1 MADWQHERQALLA
14 YYDRLRGRALAL
26 EEELGAALNSLDL
39 VAALVRARR
48 ALEVIVIEVCEHD
61 LGRARGTEPLAGLLP
76 KLKETVPESALAAM
90 VYLNQLGNLGA
101 HPKPV
106 TELEVGQAFVA
117 LAAVLLW
124 YVVEYR
130 QGFGDP
136 PVGTAPG
143 TAPGAPP
150 APLAPNPYLG
160 LDTFEEKDA
169 GRFFGRAALLER
181 ELLPAFLA
189 LAAGPA
195 RLLALVGPSGSGKSS
210 VARAGLLPLIK
221 SRLPCRLLTLTPTHR
236 PLDALAQALA
246 RHALPE
252 DPAPA
257 GKAAEFR
264 ALLGADA
271 LGLTR
276 IAALL
281 WAHEQTPL
289 VLLLDQAEEVF
300 SLCQD
305 PAEQGLFLNNLLA
318 AVTDPAPRLALL
330 LTLRSDFLGETQRF
344 PAFNALLTR
353 QGHLVPALDEPGLRL
368 AIAEPA
374 RLASRPLD
382 QAVVDLLLAQSLG
395 REGALPLLQYALSE
409 VWRGLAA
416 GRPPEE
422 TLRACNGVGG
432 ALAGRAQQVYDGLTP
447 EEQRTARRC
456 LLRLVQLGEG
466 GPDTRRRVAID
477 DLLVEGESRPALLA
491 ILRRFT
497 APDARFLAFGRDAQG
512 REQVEITHD
521 ALIAHW
527 GDLRDWLAADRD
539 DLRLLARLDAA
550 ARHWEQQ
557 GAAAGLLWRRP
568 DLDLLRRYA
577 GREGAALSPLQ
588 GRFYRAA
595 RRLAGRERLLRGGGL
610 ALLLLLTLASLG
622 AAWWARQAEALAERQ
637 KLVALDAITQ
647 RTYETVD
654 KLAKVAGTSQV
665 LGELIQN
672 NVELLDRLL
681 ALDPSDA
688 NTQYHQAANL
698 QRAADAWM
706 QLGDTGRAKETM
718 QRLLEITRGRAAADP
733 GDREWQHGLA
743 NSHDKLGD
751 FTLALGDTAAAR
763 EAYRQAL
770 AIGERLAAVDPGNSQ
785 WQRGLSVSHSKLGD
799 LALALGD
806 TAAAREAF
814 RQDLSIAERLA
825 AADPGNS
832 QWQRD
837 LSISHDRSGDLALA
851 LGDTAAAREAF
862 RQALA
867 IRERLAAADPGNSEW
882 QRDLSVSHEKLGN
895 LALALGD
902 TAAAREAYG
911 KALAIAERLAAADPG
926 NSEWQRDLSV
936 SHQKLGDL
944 ALALGDTAAAR
955 EEYRQHLAI
964 AERLAAADPGNS
976 EWQRDLSVSH
986 NKLGDLALALGDT
999 AAARE
1004 AYRQAL
1010 AIRERLAAADP
1021 GNSRWQRDLL
1031 VSYLKMGRVRLA
1043 AGETAEALEA
1053 ADKGVSIAQR
1063 LAGADP
1069 SNPRRATE
1077 TAAALKLR
1085 GQVHDAQGQLDLATD
1100 DYREAAKLA
1109 PDDADAQGALGWSL
1123 IRLGRFAEARAPTEQ
1138 AHRLA
1143 PTDVNW
1149 TIKLGHTYLLAGD
1162 PAGAR
1167 PYYDASIAQI
1177 PDAAALA
1184 RGPVADFELFIA
1196 KGWQVKACRAALA
1209 RMREGFARRA
1219 PAKPA
1224 GGAGP

>member
-763 EAYRQAL
+763 EA
-770 AIGERLAAVDPGNSQ
+770 
-785 WQRGLSVSHSKLGD
+785 
-799 LALALGD
+799 
-806 TAAAREAF
+806 F
-814 RQDLSIAERLA
+814 RQDLAIAERLA

-867 IRERLAAADPGNSEW
+867 IR
-882 QRDLSVSHEKLGN
+882 
-895 LALALGD
+895 
-902 TAAAREAYG
+902 
-911 KALAIAERLAAADPG
+911 
-926 NSEWQRDLSV
+926 
-936 SHQKLGDL
+936 
-944 ALALGDTAAAR
+944 
-955 EEYRQHLAI
+955 
-964 AERLAAADPGNS
+964 ERLAAADPGNS

>member
-61 LGRARGTEPLAGLLP
+61 LGRERGTEPLAGLLP
-76 KLKETVPESALAAM
+76 RLKEAVPASALAAM

-117 LAAVLLW
+117 LAAVLHW

-136 PVGTAPG
+136 LADTPPG
-143 TAPGAPP
+143 TPPGAPA

-221 SRLPCRLLTLTPTHR
+221 SHLPCRLLTLTPTHR

-246 RHALPE
+246 RHALPA

-281 WAHEQTPL
+281 WAQEQTPL
-289 VLLLDQAEEVF
+289 VFLLDQAEEVF

-305 PAEQGLFLNNLLA
+305 PAEQGLFLDNLLA

-344 PAFNALLTR
+344 PAFNALVTR

-374 RLASRPLD
+374 RLAGRPLD

-447 EEQRTARRC
+447 DARRTARRC

-466 GPDTRRRVAID
+466 GPDTRRRVTID

-491 ILRRFT
+491 ILRRFA

-512 REQVEITHD
+512 REQAEITHD

-595 RRLAGRERLLRGGGL
+595 RRLAGRERLLRGGAL
-610 ALLLLLTLASLG
+610 AGLLLLTLASLG

-637 KLVALDAITQ
+637 KLIALDAIAQ
-647 RTYETVD
+647 RTYETGD
-654 KLAKVAGTSQV
+654 KLAKVAGASQV

-681 ALDPSDA
+681 ALDPADA
-688 NTQYHQAANL
+688 NTQYHQVSNL

-706 QLGDTGRAKETM
+706 QLGDTGRAKETL
-718 QRLLEITRGRAAADP
+718 QRLLEITLKG
-733 GDREWQHGLA
+733 
-743 NSHDKLGD
+743 
-751 FTLALGDTAAAR
+751 
-763 EAYRQAL
+763 
-770 AIGERLAAVDPGNSQ
+770 
-785 WQRGLSVSHSKLGD
+785 
-799 LALALGD
+799 
-806 TAAAREAF
+806 
-814 RQDLSIAERLA
+814 A
-825 AADPGNS
+825 AADPGNR
-832 QWQRD
+832 QWQDD
-837 LSISHDRSGDLALA
+837 LSSCHERLGGLALA

-867 IRERLAAADPGNSEW
+867 IRERLAAADPGNTEW
-882 QRDLSVSHEKLGN
+882 QSNLSVSHE
-895 LALALGD
+895 
-902 TAAAREAYG
+902 
-911 KALAIAERLAAADPG
+911 
-926 NSEWQRDLSV
+926 
-936 SHQKLGDL
+936 
-944 ALALGDTAAAR
+944 
-955 EEYRQHLAI
+955 
-964 AERLAAADPGNS
+964 
-976 EWQRDLSVSH
+976 
-986 NKLGDLALALGDT
+986 KLGDLALALGDT

-1021 GNSRWQRDLL
+1021 GNTEWQRNLSIGHEKLGNLALALGDTAAAREEYRQHLAITERLAAADPGNSQWQRDLSNSHSKL
-1031 VSYLKMGRVRLA
+1031 GDLALALGDTAAARENYRQALAIAERLAAAHPGNSEWQRDLSVIHENLGYLALALGDTAATREAFRQSLAISERLAAADPGNGEWQLDLFASYFNISRVRLA

-1053 ADKGVSIAQR
+1053 ADKCVGIAQR

-1077 TAAALKLR
+1077 TAAALLLR
-1085 GQVHDAQGQLDLATD
+1085 GEVHEGQGHLDLATD
-1100 DYREAAKLA
+1100 DYREAAKLT
-1109 PDDADAQGALGWSL
+1109 PDDADAHGALGWAL

-1143 PTDVNW
+1143 ATDMDW
-1149 TIKLGHTYLLAGD
+1149 TLNLGHTYLLAGD

-1177 PDAAALA
+1177 PDADVLA
-1184 RGPVADFELFIA
+1184 QGPVADFELFIA

-1219 PAKPA
+1219 AAKST

>member
-136 PVGTAPG
+136 LADTPPG
-143 TAPGAPP
+143 TPPGAPA

-814 RQDLSIAERLA
+814 RQDL
-825 AADPGNS
+825 
-832 QWQRD
+832 
-837 LSISHDRSGDLALA
+837 
-851 LGDTAAAREAF
+851 
-862 RQALA
+862 
-867 IRERLAAADPGNSEW
+867 
-882 QRDLSVSHEKLGN
+882 
-895 LALALGD
+895 
-902 TAAAREAYG
+902 
-911 KALAIAERLAAADPG
+911 
-926 NSEWQRDLSV
+926 
-936 SHQKLGDL
+936 
-944 ALALGDTAAAR
+944 
-955 EEYRQHLAI
+955 AI

-1100 DYREAAKLA
+1100 DYREVAKLA

-1162 PAGAR
+1162 PAGAQ

-1177 PDAAALA
+1177 PDAAALT